1 MTEAVLYADS
11 MLSSTCRQATDT
23 QGNTQGQNQLEATR
37 VGKLTWHGAQKP
49 HPLTGQGLHLDP
61 ALRTAWESEQQQ
73 QQEDQEASAA
83 LPELLLLPPA
93 GQDSFVSGA
102 GNVYRLSCADGLRT
116 AGTMKLQMLCTTTL
130 TSLTS
135 YKHAYVAVCIVVY
148 LQPVCILVP
157 CLCICLAN
165 GVTQK
170 SVSTEC
176 LTHSTS

>member
-11 MLSSTCRQATDT
+11 MLSSTFRQAVDT

-49 HPLTGQGLHLDP
+49 HPLTGQELHLGP
-61 ALRTAWESEQQQ
+61 ALWTAWESEQQQQ

-102 GNVYRLSCADGLRT
+102 VNVYRLSCADGL
-116 AGTMKLQMLCTTTL
+116 
-130 TSLTS
+130 
-135 YKHAYVAVCIVVY
+135 
-148 LQPVCILVP
+148 
-157 CLCICLAN
+157 
-165 GVTQK
+165 
-170 SVSTEC
+170 
-176 LTHSTS
+176 